1 MLSGPEIVRQV
12 EAGKIAIS
20 AFDASCVGPNS
31 YDLRLDSRLL
41 VYEAAARRHDWLA
54 QRRFRWWN
62 PLSWSPPSVRA
73 LDPRVEEPVVEYVIP
88 DAGMTLYPGVLYLGS
103 TVEHTSTTCFVPWI
117 DGRSSIGRLGLGV
130 HVTAGLGDAGFSGTW
145 TLEITVVQ
153 PVVVFP
159 QMKVCQ
165 ICFDELSGD
174 YKPYDGR
181 YRDQNGPVSSRYHR
195 A

>member
-12 EAGKIAIS
+12 EAGKIIIS
-20 AFDASCVGPNS
+20 DFDASRVGPNS
-31 YDLRLDSRLL
+31 YDLKLDSRLL
-41 VYEAAARRHDWLA
+41 VYEAAARRHDWFA

-62 PLSWSPPSVRA
+62 PFTWIPPAARP
-73 LDPRVEEPVVEYVIP
+73 LDPSRQEPVVEYVIP
-88 DAGMTLYPGVLYLGS
+88 AAGMVLYPGVLYLGS
-103 TVEHTSTTCFVPWI
+103 TVEYTSTERFVPWI

-153 PVVVFP
+153 PVIVFP

-181 YRDQNGPVSSRYHR
+181 YRDQSGPVRSRYYR
-195 A
+195 G